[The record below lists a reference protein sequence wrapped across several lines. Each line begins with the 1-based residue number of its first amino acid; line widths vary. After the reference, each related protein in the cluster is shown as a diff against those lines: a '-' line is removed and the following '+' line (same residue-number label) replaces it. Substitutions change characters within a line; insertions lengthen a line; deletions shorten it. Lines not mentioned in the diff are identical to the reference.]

1 MNRFKLLYF
10 VIFIINLYKINAQIS
25 DKRLCV
31 DEECKVPISLA
42 KTLLRYSSP
51 DSRILS
57 FAPNVDITIYSKS
70 AGSREDLWG
79 GEINGKRG
87 YVPKHM
93 VREMKVLQKPT
104 LLVDTEFNNDT
115 ETKQVPSQV
124 EPDKVQQPYEVVDG
138 TTIYLTPQDDINPT
152 STDSPI
158 QSTALPLETV
168 SESDIVLSEQV
179 PLKDTLTDTV
189 INPLKDQ
196 NESIKKFVENTVNSP
211 TVEEGGEGI
220 VTNSLGNS
228 KHQETVESQINVGE
242 KKEMLP
248 NQETSDSDDD
258 DDDEKDLEEED
269 AEIDIDDEDE
279 EEENE
284 EQDIIDNLD
293 LDLTTQETEESK
305 LEAVLEI
312 KEFSENKLADDVLV
326 NNVKNQNVK
335 DVLETNTKITKE
347 DKVETL
353 IVEAGGNSLNV
364 PLEENVGANVESKV
378 TIGTL
383 GGSLLDVETESVLSE
398 LLTSTEESLNI
409 GNTTAEVVEAVSQT
423 ELDNKQDETVKIE
436 SAINAKET
444 VLQNIK
450 VEKNENLNVASVAN
464 NEVKDEKITNE
475 PLITETIHNI
485 EATTISAEI
494 EVPQPFDDIFTEVTS
509 NPLERVI
516 EDTQN
521 VKNTVPTLPPL
532 SLFGTSNPAAVNSFK
547 NVDDTVKEENE
558 ESSNIEPSINKEE
571 IDINKLIETTSVKET
586 VEENDDFSEDKK
598 QIDEVDVDENGNS
611 GFFSGIVSLF
621 GLDFE
626 KTEDGKHTGKEEFE
640 HTHMVDLEKQHM
652 TGDDFIS
659 TDNKE
664 QCDATSCQKS
674 ELNEVPAE
682 TSGMDLFNFNS
693 DILLYLVTTA
703 ISVIIFLFGY
713 IAFDKNKREG
723 PLIAKINKLEK
734 ELLIILKENEIL
746 QGKISTDSGFETND
760 PVSNEVVEN
769 LKSDLLEMIDVKNA
783 LEEQVQ
789 SLEKELENST
799 EVGMELNRM
808 LTEILSSESG
818 RDVIKANV
826 EHLQRQ
832 LVEQQSTI
840 TSVNETLAVTNT
852 ENHELRL
859 ELDLSNKKVLDLQA
873 ELDKLLLNVLKIEEE
888 KETQQS
894 SLESEM
900 SACRQKYEEMISKLK
915 AKEEECGTE
924 LKQLKNSLDQTQR
937 KLEFKIKEHDLI
949 TDSVRQL
956 KVIKSK
962 DDSIVQNLLEV
973 SGIKAELQMVKTE
986 NQRLSEK
993 LQQEQEMKLGFE
1005 KRAQVVNDEIH
1016 LLREKYDEADKLRVE
1031 TQTKLEVLSNY
1042 FKDREAQWQ
1051 KEISKHEALW
1061 AEKQG
1066 EATSTTERIKFMQEQ
1081 LHNYKTQTESLKQEI
1096 MSQEIELK
1104 SQISVLE
1111 KKAHENWVSAR
1122 QAERKLEETKQEAA
1136 QLRHRLTLR
1145 ERAIQ
1150 EDKNQHRLQS
1160 PIEQNGDMPIS
1171 PLESP
1176 ASPPLLY
1183 GTRDHITKSPPIP
1196 GLPPFMPPPPGVPF
1210 MPPPLHGVPPFI
1222 PPPPPNMFPGDH
1234 RPPPLGRMSSPP
1246 LNSRYSPSSRGYSPY
1261 DRNSSS
1267 PSDSEYGTSPPRR
1280 RGYSPFNNRDEE
1292 RRDYKRP
1299 PPGRSNGRNIMKGGG
1314 SSGSGHSNES
1324 LEKINRQQS
1333 KV

>member
-1 MNRFKLLYF
+1 
-10 VIFIINLYKINAQIS
+10 
-25 DKRLCV
+25 
-31 DEECKVPISLA
+31 
-42 KTLLRYSSP
+42 
-51 DSRILS
+51 
-57 FAPNVDITIYSKS
+57 
-70 AGSREDLWG
+70 
-79 GEINGKRG
+79 
-87 YVPKHM
+87 
-93 VREMKVLQKPT
+93 
-104 LLVDTEFNNDT
+104 
-115 ETKQVPSQV
+115 
-124 EPDKVQQPYEVVDG
+124 
-138 TTIYLTPQDDINPT
+138 
-152 STDSPI
+152 
-158 QSTALPLETV
+158 
-168 SESDIVLSEQV
+168 
-179 PLKDTLTDTV
+179 
-189 INPLKDQ
+189 
-196 NESIKKFVENTVNSP
+196 
-211 TVEEGGEGI
+211 
-220 VTNSLGNS
+220 
-228 KHQETVESQINVGE
+228 
-242 KKEMLP
+242 
-248 NQETSDSDDD
+248 
-258 DDDEKDLEEED
+258 
-269 AEIDIDDEDE
+269 
-279 EEENE
+279 
-284 EQDIIDNLD
+284 
-293 LDLTTQETEESK
+293 
-305 LEAVLEI
+305 
-312 KEFSENKLADDVLV
+312 
-326 NNVKNQNVK
+326 
-335 DVLETNTKITKE
+335 
-347 DKVETL
+347 
-353 IVEAGGNSLNV
+353 
-364 PLEENVGANVESKV
+364 
-378 TIGTL
+378 
-383 GGSLLDVETESVLSE
+383 
-398 LLTSTEESLNI
+398 
-409 GNTTAEVVEAVSQT
+409 
-423 ELDNKQDETVKIE
+423 
-436 SAINAKET
+436 
-444 VLQNIK
+444 
-450 VEKNENLNVASVAN
+450 
-464 NEVKDEKITNE
+464 
-475 PLITETIHNI
+475 
-485 EATTISAEI
+485 
-494 EVPQPFDDIFTEVTS
+494 
-509 NPLERVI
+509 
-516 EDTQN
+516 
-521 VKNTVPTLPPL
+521 
-532 SLFGTSNPAAVNSFK
+532 
-547 NVDDTVKEENE
+547 
-558 ESSNIEPSINKEE
+558 
-571 IDINKLIETTSVKET
+571 
-586 VEENDDFSEDKK
+586 
-598 QIDEVDVDENGNS
+598 
-611 GFFSGIVSLF
+611 
-621 GLDFE
+621 
-626 KTEDGKHTGKEEFE
+626 
-640 HTHMVDLEKQHM
+640 
-652 TGDDFIS
+652 
-659 TDNKE
+659 
-664 QCDATSCQKS
+664 
-674 ELNEVPAE
+674 
-682 TSGMDLFNFNS
+682 MDLFNFNS

-1299 PPGRSNGRNIMKGGG
+1299 PPGRSNGRNIMKGENIRT
-1314 SSGSGHSNES
+1314 SRKSF
-1324 LEKINRQQS
+1324 
-1333 KV
+1333 